1 VDNIKVLRGLLPI
14 CSHCKK
20 IRDEQGRWH
29 TVEAY
34 VKDRA
39 DVDFSHG
46 ICPDCLNK
54 HYSQF

>member
-1 VDNIKVLRGLLPI
+1 M
-14 CSHCKK
+14 
-20 IRDEQGRWH
+20 
-29 TVEAY
+29 VEAY
-34 VKDRA
+34 VQERA